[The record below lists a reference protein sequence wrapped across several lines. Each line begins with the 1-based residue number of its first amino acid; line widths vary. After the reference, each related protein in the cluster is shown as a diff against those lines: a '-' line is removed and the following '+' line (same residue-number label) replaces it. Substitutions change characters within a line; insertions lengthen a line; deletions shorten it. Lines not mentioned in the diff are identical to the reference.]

1 VKSIG
6 GFLPVK
12 VLSQFFTV
20 HFNGVPEAALPDL
33 MTRPDRE
40 TAWETC
46 DRHFADFFASR
57 FAGSSSSALQD
68 GHTRFLGK
76 TPFSGCFGQKLQ

>member
-1 VKSIG
+1 
-6 GFLPVK
+6 VK

-40 TAWETC
+40 TASETC

-68 GHTRFLGK
+68 RHTPFLRK

>member
-1 VKSIG
+1 M
-6 GFLPVK
+6 
-12 VLSQFFTV
+12 
-20 HFNGVPEAALPDL
+20 

-40 TAWETC
+40 TAWKTC

-68 GHTRFLGK
+68 GHTPFLRK